1 MMDIP
6 EQLQNLPANGGIY
19 AVWMVFQHYGVDL
32 EINDLVKLCRH
43 NEEEGTSTI
52 SLAVALQQLG
62 LNVSFYTDPDLD
74 LQPTEQW
81 FYQKAAGM
89 NISIEAAIEYDQ
101 ILQATEQGKFVIAY
115 YDTLEGVGNHSL
127 IYSADLDEVCFFD
140 SFDAMPVDV
149 FEQQR
154 QVEGICRQ
162 VIIIDDR
169 DFIGQGT

>member
-1 MMDIP
+1 MDIP
-6 EQLQNLPANGGIY
+6 EQLQDLPANGGIY

-32 EINDLVKLCRH
+32 EVADLVKLCRH

-52 SLAVALQQLG
+52 SLAVALKQLG
-62 LNVSFYTDPDLD
+62 LKVSFHTDVDPD

-81 FYQKAAGM
+81 FYQKATEM
-89 NISIEAAIEYDQ
+89 NISIEPAIDYAQ
-101 ILQATEQGKFVIAY
+101 IFQAVEQDKFVIAY

-127 IYSADLDEVCFFD
+127 IYSADLEEVCFFD
-140 SFDAMPVDV
+140 TFDAMPVPV

-162 VIIIDDR
+162 VIII
-169 DFIGQGT
+169 GE

>member
-1 MMDIP
+1 M
-6 EQLQNLPANGGIY
+6 L
-19 AVWMVFQHYGVDL
+19 FQHYEVDL
-32 EINDLVKLCRH
+32 EITDLVQLCRH
-43 NEEEGTSTI
+43 TEDEGTSTI
-52 SLAVALQQLG
+52 SLAVALKQLG
-62 LNVSFYTDPDLD
+62 LHVSFYTDPDSD

-81 FYQKAAGM
+81 FYQKASEM
-89 NISIEAAIEYDQ
+89 NISIEAAIKYDQ
-101 ILQATEQGKFVIAY
+101 ILQATEQGKYVIAY
-115 YDTLEGVGNHSL
+115 YDTLECVGNHSL